1 MNKMSQKEMVLR
13 HLEDF
18 GNITTWEAYKDYGI
32 TRLSDR
38 IYTLR
43 KVYNIQDEWEEGI
56 NRYGTK
62 IRWKKYILEGI
73 K

>member
-1 MNKMSQKEMVLR
+1 MRMSQKEMVLR

-56 NRYGTK
+56 NRYGAKT
-62 IRWKKYILEGI
+62 RWKKYKLEGI